1 MRLKKAIEI
10 IFILG
15 LFFLPFNEYEGI
27 SILGEYKSEAAAL
40 FFVSAFV
47 LICFYSYHT
56 NKIFLPYKNKIFIIL
71 LFNWLWYKDKYN
83 I

>member
-10 IFILG
+10 LFILG

-40 FFVSAFV
+40 FFILAFT
-47 LICFYSYHT
+47 LICFYSFYT
-56 NKIFLPYKNKIFIIL
+56 NKIYLPYKNKTFIVLILFLIFC
-71 LFNWLWYKDKYN
+71 F
-83 I
+83 